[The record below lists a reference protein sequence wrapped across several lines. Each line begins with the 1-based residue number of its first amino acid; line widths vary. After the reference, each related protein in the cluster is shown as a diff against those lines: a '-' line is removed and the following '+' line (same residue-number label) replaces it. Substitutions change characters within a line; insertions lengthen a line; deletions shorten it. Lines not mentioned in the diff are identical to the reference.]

1 MTDTVRRAA
10 ALSPSPRH
18 MRKRRFLGDVPPSSL
33 PGNKGAVDIAR
44 SESRLS
50 VSPKPA
56 RPAGGSTAPKPSA
69 SSEPSISTGS
79 RKASPRQK
87 RLVAL
92 GIVILV
98 SLSIPLLVLTLMF
111 AG

>member
-1 MTDTVRRAA
+1 MTEIGRQKA

-18 MRKRRFLGDVPPSSL
+18 MRKRRFRPDVPTGP
-33 PGNKGAVDIAR
+33 A
-44 SESRLS
+44 SRTATMTAATS
-50 VSPKPA
+50 FEVHPAPQQPEQSA
-56 RPAGGSTAPKPSA
+56 RPAAVGPRPPKSPKQL
-69 SSEPSISTGS
+69 

-92 GIVILV
+92 LIVILV
-98 SLSIPLLVLTLMF
+98 SLSIPLLVLTLVF